1 MKLLHHQLF
10 TNAADRWA
18 RSATLLIRTPPGVKN
33 NVAKPRVLHAA
44 LRGNLDRFLQKNE
57 QMVRQRKLLPDSII
71 ANHWSR

>member
-10 TNAADRWA
+10 RKAADKWV

-44 LRGNLDRFLQKNE
+44 LRGNLDPITAHAIGNIR
-57 QMVRQRKLLPDSII
+57 RAAS
-71 ANHWSR
+71 